1 MDGIVFNLF
10 LLHRRTKSITEESL
24 VSLRLFEIFA
34 VLSRSTNKQLPLALA
49 KNISTN
55 TGLCRALS
63 DAAERTASVGEGGK
77 EERRVYAAIYKRD
90 YYVNNVD
97 GNDNDVDYS
106 STGDEDETPQKKVNC
121 HI

>member
-1 MDGIVFNLF
+1 M
-10 LLHRRTKSITEESL
+10 
-24 VSLRLFEIFA
+24 
-34 VLSRSTNKQLPLALA
+34 
-49 KNISTN
+49 
-55 TGLCRALS
+55 
-63 DAAERTASVGEGGK
+63 GEGGK

>member
-1 MDGIVFNLF
+1 MHLQ
-10 LLHRRTKSITEESL
+10 K
-24 VSLRLFEIFA
+24 
-34 VLSRSTNKQLPLALA
+34 
-49 KNISTN
+49 ISTN
-55 TGLCRALS
+55 ISLCRALS